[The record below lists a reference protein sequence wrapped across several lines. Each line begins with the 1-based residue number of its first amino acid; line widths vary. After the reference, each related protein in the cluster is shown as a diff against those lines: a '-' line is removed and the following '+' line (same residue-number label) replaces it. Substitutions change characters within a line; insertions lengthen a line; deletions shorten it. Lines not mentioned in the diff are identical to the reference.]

1 MTTGAAVV
9 APVTSP
15 SGDHRGEAR
24 RSRLQLLPR
33 RRLRPAV
40 VGLAVLAGLT
50 LVVTMEGAEN
60 GGRPAVEVSLVV
72 VPQATAVRTARVG
85 PETDVK
91 TTMTGDDPASLDEG
105 DQGTPE
111 AEEEGVHHH
120 HPPLVKVTTVD
131 EGLVDAPSWPT
142 SWIGW

>member
-1 MTTGAAVV
+1 MV
-9 APVTSP
+9 
-15 SGDHRGEAR
+15 
-24 RSRLQLLPR
+24 
-33 RRLRPAV
+33 
-40 VGLAVLAGLT
+40 GLT
-50 LVVTMEGAEN
+50 LAEMTEGAVS

-72 VPQATAVRTARVG
+72 VPQAAVVRTARVG

-91 TTMTGDDPASLDEG
+91 TTMMDDDTAALAEG

-111 AEEEGVHHH
+111 AVPTAQAVEEEEVH
-120 HPPLVKVTTVD
+120 PLVKVTTVD